1 MTARRG
7 RGGPPRAAGRTR
19 RIGSALDVTTGTVH
33 QLKVTLADTEPPIWR
48 RVQVRSETTLA
59 QLHEVLQI
67 AMGWENYHLHSFGIL
82 TRSWE
87 RNDAGEA
94 TTSLA
99 QLVGAGGRLTYVYDF
114 GDDWLHDIEVEKVI
128 VRPRPDTV
136 YPRCTGGR
144 RTCPP
149 EDCGGPPGFYAMLQ
163 ALRHRKGPRYH
174 AAREFLDSSRF
185 DVDAFD
191 LVATNVELA
200 RLNPTP
206 PASPRSRRTPSGRPG
221 RRPGGGAAKP
231 RPAASAW
238 ACACGCGE
246 PVEQPSTGRPRLY
259 ASAAHRQRACLET
272 GPEPRPQSRPRDG
285 QPRRK
290 RPFGAPAA
298 FPTTASLPMLHGHW
312 RT

>member
-1 MTARRG
+1 
-7 RGGPPRAAGRTR
+7 
-19 RIGSALDVTTGTVH
+19 VTTGTVH

-99 QLVGAGGRLTYVYDF
+99 QLVGGGGRLTYVYDF
-114 GDDWLHDIEVEKVI
+114 GDDWLHDIMVEKVI
-128 VRPRPDTV
+128 GRPRPDTI

-149 EDCGGPPGFYAMLQ
+149 EDCGGPPGFYNMLR
-163 ALRHRKGPRYH
+163 ALRHRKGARYH
-174 AAREFLDSSRF
+174 AAREYLGSGRF

-200 RLNPTP
+200 RLSPTP
-206 PASPRSRRTPSGRPG
+206 PAASPRSRRSRSARPG
-221 RRPGGGAAKP
+221 RRPGGEVAKP
-231 RPAASAW
+231 SAAASAQ

-246 PVEQPSTGRPRLY
+246 RVEQPSTGRPRLY
-259 ASAAHRQRACLET
+259 ASAAHRQRAYR
-272 GPEPRPQSRPRDG
+272 G
-285 QPRRK
+285 RR
-290 RPFGAPAA
+290 
-298 FPTTASLPMLHGHW
+298 
-312 RT
+312 